1 MLRRKLQHLLRAVA
15 VSALWVAGLTLVGS
29 KPVLA
34 EFEIQEADIE
44 KGEIE
49 IQYFGAVHWGL
60 PNTGGAIGDAKQE
73 EAPLR
78 QSHELQFQMGVT
90 DWWMLSVTNGFDRP
104 DNDNLEMTSVE
115 LETQF
120 QLMKR
125 NGDGIALAV
134 QGGYSQAINAVDR
147 RAPNEISFGPIV
159 ELAKGP
165 LVLTLNPLFNRQ
177 QGDFANQKGLGFE
190 YGWQL
195 KYEFSA
201 TTALALEMFGNI
213 EDLANP
219 GSFNDQEHSIGP
231 VLYLAFGNKGSDEG
245 EKAGVGNDDEEAN
258 KHDEERSPQFTVGVG
273 ALFGLTDATSDVALK
288 VMGDLQF

>member
-1 MLRRKLQHLLRAVA
+1 MAT
-15 VSALWVAGLTLVGS
+15 AGLTLIGM

-34 EFEIQEADIE
+34 EFEIQEAGVE
-44 KGEIE
+44 KGEVE
-49 IQYFGAVHWGL
+49 IQYFGAAHWGV
-60 PNTGGAIGDAKQE
+60 PDTGAASGNAEEE

-78 QSHELQFQMGVT
+78 QSHELQFQMGIT
-90 DWWMLSVTNGFDRP
+90 DWWMLSVTNGFDQP
-104 DNDNLEMTSVE
+104 DDDNLQMTSVE

-120 QLMKR
+120 QLIKR
-125 NGDGIALAV
+125 EGDGIALAF
-134 QGGYSQAINAVDR
+134 QGGYSQAVYHRDQG
-147 RAPNEISFGPIV
+147 APNEFSFGPIV

-177 QGDFANQKGLGFE
+177 QGEFANQQGLGFE
-190 YGWQL
+190 YGWQV
-195 KYEFSA
+195 KYEFSEK
-201 TTALALEMFGNI
+201 TALALEMFGNI

-231 VLYLAFGNKGSDEG
+231 VLYRTFGNEDSDEG
-245 EKAGVGNDDEEAN
+245 KKADMGDDDKKPGEK
-258 KHDEERSPQFTVGVG
+258 RSAEFTVGVG